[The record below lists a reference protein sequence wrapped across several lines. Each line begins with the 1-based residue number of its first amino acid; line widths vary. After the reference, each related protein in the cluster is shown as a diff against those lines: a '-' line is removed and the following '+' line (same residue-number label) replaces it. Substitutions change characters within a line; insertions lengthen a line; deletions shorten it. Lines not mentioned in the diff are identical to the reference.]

1 MLSDLEMG
9 VYGGA
14 TKHNSSYAGINAS
27 FVTAMVKGDSG
38 NHWSIRWGD
47 AQAGPL
53 HTAFDGPRPSGDCE
67 FDGSRSL
74 LARAVA
80 PTIPK

>member
-1 MLSDLEMG
+1 MECVYFGDGYGYSGQGPHVLSDLEMG

-14 TKHNSSYAGINAS
+14 SGHNASYAGINAS

-38 NHWSIRWGD
+38 NHWSIRWGN

-53 HTAFDGPRPSGDCE
+53 YTGKKI
-67 FDGSRSL
+67 L
-74 LARAVA
+74 
-80 PTIPK
+80 